1 MLSVDEQMRIIT
13 SGAAQIVPEADL
25 RKKLEKGEPLNIK
38 LGVDPTSPDLHLGHA
53 VDPHVVVSL
62 RQAACHYK
70 SVVDDRDA
78 GHAADYLRCVLVG
91 GAADGLAR
99 DRAGYRQ

>member
-38 LGVDPTSPDLHLGHA
+38 LGV
-53 VDPHVVVSL
+53 
-62 RQAACHYK
+62 
-70 SVVDDRDA
+70 
-78 GHAADYLRCVLVG
+78 
-91 GAADGLAR
+91 AR
-99 DRAGYRQ
+99 

>member
-53 VDPHVVVSL
+53 VPLRKMRQFRTWATRSPSSSVTAPH
-62 RQAACHYK
+62 
-70 SVVDDRDA
+70 
-78 GHAADYLRCVLVG
+78 
-91 GAADGLAR
+91 
-99 DRAGYRQ
+99 

>member
-53 VDPHVVVSL
+53 VPL
-62 RQAACHYK
+62 RKMRQFQ
-70 SVVDDRDA
+70 DL
-78 GHAADYLRCVLVG
+78 GHNVTLIIGNGTALIGDLR
-91 GAADGLAR
+91 AR
-99 DRAGYRQ
+99 IPPVRSFRRSRSRPTPRPT

>member
-1 MLSVDEQMRIIT
+1 MLSVAEQMRIIT

-53 VDPHVVVSL
+53 VQKIREAL
-62 RQAACHYK
+62 RKKNIC
-70 SVVDDRDA
+70 
-78 GHAADYLRCVLVG
+78 
-91 GAADGLAR
+91 
-99 DRAGYRQ
+99 

>member
-38 LGVDPTSPDLHLGHA
+38 LRKNLFFL
-53 VDPHVVVSL
+53 
-62 RQAACHYK
+62 Q
-70 SVVDDRDA
+70 
-78 GHAADYLRCVLVG
+78 
-91 GAADGLAR
+91 
-99 DRAGYRQ
+99 

>member
-53 VDPHVVVSL
+53 VPLRKMRQFQDLGHKRRGHRLRRRRTARRGRTDQIAQIGRAHV
-62 RQAACHYK
+62 
-70 SVVDDRDA
+70 
-78 GHAADYLRCVLVG
+78 
-91 GAADGLAR
+91 
-99 DRAGYRQ
+99 

>member
-53 VDPHVVVSL
+53 VQKIREAL
-62 RQAACHYK
+62 RK
-70 SVVDDRDA
+70 KNIS
-78 GHAADYLRCVLVG
+78 
-91 GAADGLAR
+91 
-99 DRAGYRQ
+99 